1 MFMRSSVTGMLKVT
15 DILHLELKR
24 AERLDHVA
32 EDEQQVADAQGAEQR
47 VEQTF
52 HHPEWECNVDAQDFA
67 GGDIYADVDVVVQ
80 VYRLM
85 AIPWSSL
92 CREAEDTE
100 DVADKP
106 NCAKDDHE
114 DSDDPEPGATCEEET

>member
-52 HHPEWECNVDAQDFA
+52 HHPE
-67 GGDIYADVDVVVQ
+67 
-80 VYRLM
+80 
-85 AIPWSSL
+85 
-92 CREAEDTE
+92 
-100 DVADKP
+100 
-106 NCAKDDHE
+106 
-114 DSDDPEPGATCEEET
+114 

>member
-1 MFMRSSVTGMLKVT
+1 MFMMSIVTGKLKVT
-15 DILHLELKR
+15 AILHLELKR

-32 EDEQQVADAQGAEQR
+32 EDEQQVAHTQGAEQR

-52 HHPEWECNVDAQDFA
+52 HHPEAECDLDALDFD

-85 AIPWSSL
+85 AIQ
-92 CREAEDTE
+92 
-100 DVADKP
+100 
-106 NCAKDDHE
+106 
-114 DSDDPEPGATCEEET
+114 

>member
-1 MFMRSSVTGMLKVT
+1 MFMMASVTGKLKVT

-52 HHPEWECNVDAQDFA
+52 HHPEWECNVEAQDFA
-67 GGDIYADVDVVVQ
+67 DVKVVVR
-80 VYRLM
+80 VRRL
-85 AIPWSSL
+85 L
-92 CREAEDTE
+92 
-100 DVADKP
+100 
-106 NCAKDDHE
+106 
-114 DSDDPEPGATCEEET
+114 